1 MKTELILI
9 AMIALLTSFS
19 AFAQERSAAAG
30 EGYQEGLC
38 TTAQRRG

>member
-1 MKTELILI
+1 MKVELIIIVLV
-9 AMIALLTSFS
+9 ALATSFS
-19 AFAQERSAAAG
+19 AFAQERSTAAG